1 MSNIDKKEELTET
14 LFKLIEDI
22 GHTEELIEE
31 MKKETHLI
39 RDTIKQD
46 IELIQEKLEQQSK
59 AIIAENLEN
68 SDGDSAF
75 KEINQKIDRLNNE
88 IQNLKKLK
96 SNSIDINELINL
108 DDATAQKVILKKEI
122 KRWQT
127 MIVGILSAF
136 LVFSIGFFIFS
147 GRLSMEMAIVYIGF
161 SMPFCIAIYSINNN
175 LKKINSQ
182 KNAIKQK

>member
-31 MKKETHLI
+31 IKKETHLI

-75 KEINQKIDRLNNE
+75 KEINQKIDKLNNE

-108 DDATAQKVILKKEI
+108 DDAAAQKVLLKKEI

-147 GRLSMEMAIVYIGF
+147 GRLSMEMAIAYIGF